1 MQQQSKHTKQNTHT
15 MRLSTFVNTAAGL
28 LLAAKHVS
36 ALGELAFNLGVKNND
51 GSCKSQSDYENDLDV
66 LSSYTKTVKVYAVSD
81 CNTLQNLGPAAEAKG
96 FNVFFGIWPNDDSH
110 YNAEK
115 TALQNYL
122 PNIKTSTVAGFLV
135 GSEALYREDLTADQL
150 ADKINDARDFISNL
164 KDSDGNSYSSI
175 PVGTVDSWN
184 VLVAGYNAPAIKAS
198 DFVMANAFSYW
209 QGQTMNNASY
219 SFFDDI
225 MQALQ
230 TIQTAKGS
238 TDITFWVGET
248 GWPTD
253 GTNFESSYPSL
264 DNAKQFWQEGI
275 CAMRAW
281 GVNVIVFE
289 AFDEDW
295 KPNTSGT
302 SDVEK
307 HWGVWTSGDKLKYSL
322 SCDF

>member
-1 MQQQSKHTKQNTHT
+1 
-15 MRLSTFVNTAAGL
+15 MRFSTLAATAAALVG
-28 LLAAKHVS
+28 ASTVS
-36 ALGELAFNLGVKNND
+36 AIGDLAFNLGVKNDD
-51 GSCKSQSDYENDLDV
+51 GTCKSTSDYKSDFETLKGHT
-66 LSSYTKTVKVYAVSD
+66 SKVKFYASSD
-81 CNTLQNLGPAAEAKG
+81 CNTLQTIGPAAEEAG
-96 FNVFFGIWPNDDSH
+96 FTLFVGIWPNDDAH
-110 YNAEK
+110 FAEEK
-115 TALQNYL
+115 SALQTYL
-122 PNIKTSTVAGFLV
+122 PKIKSSTVEGFLV
-135 GSEALYREDLTADQL
+135 GSEALYRDDLSASDLASRIDEVRDLVADV
-150 ADKINDARDFISNL
+150 
-164 KDSDGNSYSSI
+164 KDSDGSSYSGK

-184 VLVAGYNAPAIKAS
+184 VLVDGANTAAIKAS

-209 QGQTMNNASY
+209 QGQTMENASY

-230 TIQTAKGS
+230 TIQSAKGS

-275 CAMRAW
+275 CAIRAW
-281 GVNVIVFE
+281 GINVIVFE

-295 KPNTSGT
+295 KPDTSGI

-307 HWGVWTSGDKLKYSL
+307 HWGVWKSDRTSKFSL
-322 SCDF
+322 SCDFSD

>member
-1 MQQQSKHTKQNTHT
+1 
-15 MRLSTFVNTAAGL
+15 MRFSSIATTVTGL
-28 LLAAKHVS
+28 LLAAKQVS
-36 ALGELAFNLGVKNND
+36 AIGDLAFNLGVKNND
-51 GSCKSQSDYENDLDV
+51 GSCKTTSDYENDLKILKD
-66 LSSYTKTVKVYAVSD
+66 YTNIVKVYAVSD
-81 CNTLQNLGPAAEAKG
+81 CNTLQNLGPAAEAEG
-96 FNVFFGIWPNDDSH
+96 FQVFFGIWPTDDAH
-110 YNAEK
+110 YQAEK
-115 TALQNYL
+115 NALQTYL
-122 PNIKTSTVAGFLV
+122 PSIKESTVAGFLV
-135 GSEALYREDLTADQL
+135 GSEALYREDLTAAQL
-150 ADKINDARDFISNL
+150 ADKINDARSFIANL
-164 KDSDGNSYSSI
+164 KDSEGNSYSNK

-184 VLVAGYNAPAIKAS
+184 VLVAGYNVAAIQAA

-209 QGQTMNNASY
+209 QGQTMQNASY

-248 GWPTD
+248 GWPTE
-253 GTNFESSYPSL
+253 GTNFENSYPSV
-264 DNAKQFWQEGI
+264 DNAKLFWQQGI

-307 HWGVWTSGDKLKYSL
+307 HWGVWTSSDSLKYSL
-322 SCDF
+322 TCDF